1 MLGRL
6 TGNFGKPCG
15 QFVTVIRQVTARS
28 AMRFIATTLLLLTLG
43 PALPADSSAQ
53 VETPSEDSE
62 PSGYMDPDDRSP
74 LAALN
79 PANSSL
85 EVWIGPIILGVFA
98 FFLILFIRRYSKP
111 RRQDQAQTDVE
122 KRRE

>member
-1 MLGRL
+1 M
-6 TGNFGKPCG
+6 
-15 QFVTVIRQVTARS
+15 
-28 AMRFIATTLLLLTLG
+28 LLTLG
-43 PALPADSSAQ
+43 LAMLADAFAQ
-53 VETPSEDSE
+53 DETPSEDSE
-62 PSGYMDPDDRSP
+62 PSGYMNPDDRSP

-79 PANSSL
+79 PADSSL
-85 EVWIGPIILGVFA
+85 EVWIGPIVMGVFA

>member
-1 MLGRL
+1 
-6 TGNFGKPCG
+6 
-15 QFVTVIRQVTARS
+15 
-28 AMRFIATTLLLLTLG
+28 MRFIATSCLLLVLG
-43 PALPADSSAQ
+43 LALPAHSSAQ
-53 VETPSEDSE
+53 DETPPNDSE

-79 PANSSL
+79 PAESSL

-111 RRQDQAQTDVE
+111 RHQDQAQKDIE
-122 KRRE
+122 QRRE

>member
-1 MLGRL
+1 
-6 TGNFGKPCG
+6 
-15 QFVTVIRQVTARS
+15 
-28 AMRFIATTLLLLTLG
+28 MRFIATSLLLLTLG
-43 PALPADSSAQ
+43 PALPAASFALDETSSDDSQ
-53 VETPSEDSE
+53 

-79 PANSSL
+79 PAESSL

-111 RRQDQAQTDVE
+111 RHQDQAQKDID